1 MQSDGPVLRQMYA
14 SRQGLFGFLH
24 HWTSGGARLLLRYII
39 DVHGDCTA
47 ILRFECQQR
56 IRASLKDSTET
67 RPYCAFAP
75 LDSTAHRG
83 RHSQRAPTLLIEAST
98 RATMF
103 SSWTAPSSRVSSPS
117 PTSSP
122 SSPTSF
128 HDALTTSSSPPSS
141 AILFHDASSTIEA
154 DFPPQGGSSTTES
167 PSSITEAPANDAVC
181 TTSQEAITANTKTE
195 EKVWLVTTRQ
205 PLHFFDFPQEIVDHI
220 LGFAYPEEELC
231 KFIVKK
237 DWDEE
242 EMERKRINFAYELRP
257 FPPRKVCE
265 FMVAKKFFACATA
278 AWVGNQEFIHRSAR
292 PASSSDSIFDGLG
305 TWIIWRTD
313 FAIVERLCKRLTTQ
327 FRSAVNLDRLP
338 NLSRLTLRVGADSF
352 KVLEPRFAWQ
362 FALTE
367 EDLVKVLV
375 DCKYITRL
383 SGLTHL
389 ASTPADIKYAT
400 SKQQK
405 SLWKTNV
412 SALEKA
418 LKPFVLTPLALHKF
432 DPELKTHPAGYPVQ
446 QAFGFQRLWKA
457 FLESERLGHGGQKDK
472 FSSKDSGAVHTS
484 MSIAKPGFTFP
495 RAESA
500 SNEHDPSKQDK
511 QDGVSRADL
520 ITMLNADLKAASFY
534 GCGPALTSLTD
545 EMPQLSSPPGQ
556 SLCME
561 IKQHPEAVAR
571 DEESICQINISVGA
585 ASLFQN
591 ELPSTSM
598 NELSVT
604 IDSADFSKQ
613 IMDAELTELPAE
625 NLANSEAAHQVS
637 SGLAE
642 TREHGNRRL
651 DNFFLQ
657 ETCMDDPSGLSIILP
672 SKSVIRKDGPV
683 TTMFSDAGN
692 GDCIFPWSPCRDC
705 NIAKQSLLS
714 RQTNT
719 NEPSVA
725 SLASSMEAEQSKSL
739 AVSEFSCEV
748 CYHATGP
755 APASHQHL
763 AEISKGPNT
772 HATTTSTPDA
782 AALASKQEASVKSP
796 SKPKLAMSSV
806 EEQRT
811 SSPRFGI
818 LPQEKVDKV
827 SDSSATLP
835 RAMSILAS
843 PSNASALGVVE
854 QSDVVDVL
862 RPLAFTMP
870 SSPARRGSIKFINGR
885 SYAKARARALRRQT
899 NLQNMAI
906 QFYQTTSEAIEVFQG
921 SSEPSEDVEEA
932 LTSTTSP
939 AQAPAEPSNIDE
951 KASSH
956 SGGQA
961 LGRDEAEDTRYS
973 EADEICID
981 GELLWYLIQP
991 KLVERRWVYPECNNR
1006 LALDLEAMMV
1016 TGKDKAAVREVL
1028 LNWLGTDLCAPT
1040 GAAIDEFVRWLFDF
1054 VESHSA

>member
-1 MQSDGPVLRQMYA
+1 
-14 SRQGLFGFLH
+14 
-24 HWTSGGARLLLRYII
+24 
-39 DVHGDCTA
+39 
-47 ILRFECQQR
+47 
-56 IRASLKDSTET
+56 
-67 RPYCAFAP
+67 
-75 LDSTAHRG
+75 
-83 RHSQRAPTLLIEAST
+83 
-98 RATMF
+98 MF
-103 SSWTAPSSRVSSPS
+103 SSWTAPSSRASSPS
-117 PTSSP
+117 PASSP

-128 HDALTTSSSPPSS
+128 HDALTTSSSPSS
-141 AILFHDASSTIEA
+141 SPTLFHDASSAIEA
-154 DFPPQGGSSTTES
+154 DFPPRAVLSTTKSPSSTTE
-167 PSSITEAPANDAVC
+167 APADDAVS

-195 EKVWLVTTRQ
+195 EKVRLVTTRQ

-220 LGFAYPEEELC
+220 LGYAYPEEDLA
-231 KFIVKK
+231 KFVVKE

-257 FPPRKVCE
+257 FPPRKVCD
-265 FMVAKKFFACATA
+265 FMVSKKFFACATA

-292 PASSSDSIFDGLG
+292 PASSSNSIFDGLG
-305 TWIIWRTD
+305 TWRTRRTD

-327 FRSAVNLDRLP
+327 FRSVLTLDRLP

-352 KVLEPRFAWQ
+352 QVLEPRFAWQ

-389 ASTPADIKYAT
+389 ALTPADIKYAT

-457 FLESERLGHGGQKDK
+457 FLESERLGHGGQEDE
-472 FSSKDSGAVHTS
+472 SSSEDSGAVHTS
-484 MSIAKPGFTFP
+484 MAIAKLGFTFP

-545 EMPQLSSPPGQ
+545 EMPRLSSPPGQ

-561 IKQHPEAVAR
+561 VKQHPEAVFR
-571 DEESICQINISVGA
+571 GGDEESICQINTSVGA
-585 ASLFQN
+585 ASFFQN
-591 ELPSTSM
+591 ELPSMSM
-598 NELSVT
+598 NELGVIT
-604 IDSADFSKQ
+604 DSADFSKQ

-625 NLANSEAAHQVS
+625 NFANSEAAQQVS

-657 ETCMDDPSGLSIILP
+657 ETCMDGPSGLPTILQ

-705 NIAKQSLLS
+705 EMAKQSLLS
-714 RQTNT
+714 RQTST

-725 SLASSMEAEQSKSL
+725 SLASSMEPEQSNSL
-739 AVSEFSCEV
+739 AVSELSGEV
-748 CYHATGP
+748 CDHPTSP
-755 APASHQHL
+755 APSSHQHL
-763 AEISKGPNT
+763 ADISKGPDT
-772 HATTTSTPDA
+772 HATTTSTSDA

-796 SKPKLAMSSV
+796 SKPTAAMSLI

-811 SSPRFGI
+811 SSPRFSI
-818 LPQEKVDKV
+818 LPQKKVDKV
-827 SDSSATLP
+827 SDFLATLP
-835 RAMSILAS
+835 HAMSVLAS
-843 PSNASALGVVE
+843 PSNASAFGLVE
-854 QSDVVDVL
+854 HSDVVDIL
-862 RPLAFTMP
+862 RPLAFTMS
-870 SSPARRGSIKFINGR
+870 SSPVRRDSIKFVNGR
-885 SYAKARARALRRQT
+885 IYAKARAEALRRQT

-906 QFYQTTSEAIEVFQG
+906 QFYQTTSEAVEVFQG
-921 SSEPSEDVEEA
+921 SSGPSGHVEEA
-932 LTSTTSP
+932 LTSATSP

-961 LGRDEAEDTRYS
+961 LRRDEAEGIRYS

-991 KLVERRWVYPECNNR
+991 KLVERRWVYPECHNR

-1016 TGKDKAAVREVL
+1016 NGKDKAAVREVL
-1028 LNWLGTDLCAPT
+1028 LNWLGTGPYAPT

-1054 VESHSA
+1054 VKSHSA